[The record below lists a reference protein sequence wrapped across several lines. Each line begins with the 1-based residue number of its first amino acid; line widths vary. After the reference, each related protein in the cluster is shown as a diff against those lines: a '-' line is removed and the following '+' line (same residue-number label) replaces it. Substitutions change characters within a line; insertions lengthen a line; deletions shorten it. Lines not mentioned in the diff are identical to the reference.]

1 MIKLG
6 ILKSPGGKSSS
17 KPMHSSALSNLGID
31 GEYTVYE
38 CLPKDL
44 KKTFDEL
51 KRNKVRGVNV
61 TIPHKIPVMSFVD
74 RISERA
80 KLIGAV
86 NTVIFEEDG
95 KSTGENTD
103 MHGFWN
109 AIPKDIREQAKGK
122 DVALL
127 GAGGAACACAVAF
140 IQNEVK
146 TLKIYARDIN
156 KLKAFKNELE
166 TKNIK
171 SQTKIEIDLLENIDL
186 NNTFILTNTTPI
198 GMYPN
203 SNSSPVKLE
212 DLKKIPQDSLVYDIV
227 YNPFETVLLKDARS
241 LGYKTLNGVEM
252 LVLQGAES
260 LKMWLNRN
268 DVPVNVMREAVI
280 TSLRAE

>member
-6 ILKSPGGKSSS
+6 ILKSHGGKSSS
-17 KPMHSSALSNLGID
+17 KPMHSAALNNLGIE

-38 CLPKDL
+38 CLPEDL

-51 KRNKVRGVNV
+51 RKNKVRGVNV
-61 TIPHKIPVMSFVD
+61 TIPHKIPVMSLVD
-74 RISERA
+74 KISERA

-86 NTVIFEEDG
+86 NTIIFEEDG

-109 AIPKDIREQAKGK
+109 AIPKEIREQANGK

-146 TLKIYARDIN
+146 TLKIYARDMN
-156 KLKAFKNELE
+156 KLKAFKTELE
-166 TKNIK
+166 SKNLK

-186 NNTFILTNTTPI
+186 SNTFILTNTTPV

-203 SNSSPVKLE
+203 SDSSPVKLE
-212 DLKKIPQDSLVYDIV
+212 DLKKLPKGGLVYDIV
-227 YNPFETVLLKDARS
+227 YNPFETVLLKDAKS

-260 LKMWLNRN
+260 LKMWLKRN
-268 DVPVNVMREAVI
+268 DVPVDVMRDAVVK
-280 TSLRAE
+280 SLLS